1 MNDNGQIVGSY
12 SDGFHSHGLI
22 YANGSYITIDFSSA
36 QNTLLEGINSS
47 GQVVGS
53 YYGPNPERGFIY
65 DNGGYTVLIPSSNT
79 YISSAVAI
87 NDAGEVVGVDSPS
100 AALSGSHGYLYDNGI
115 YTILAPSPSTEQWS
129 NAVDINNA
137 GQVLG
142 EYQDGMGEHGFI
154 YDNGNYTILDA
165 PNANPAVG
173 TTVFG
178 FNDLGQVVGSGFTYS
193 DGSYT
198 ALDSP
203 QGTLGTSAMAINNSG
218 QIVGS
223 YSVVSQH
230 GFVAIPS

>member
-1 MNDNGQIVGSY
+1 
-12 SDGFHSHGLI
+12 
-22 YANGSYITIDFSSA
+22 
-36 QNTLLEGINSS
+36 
-47 GQVVGS
+47 
-53 YYGPNPERGFIY
+53 
-65 DNGGYTVLIPSSNT
+65 
-79 YISSAVAI
+79 VAI